1 MDYFISKNNF
11 PSIKT
16 FLFFLGAGVLL
27 CGGVFYVYPWVIG
40 HAADLAFGHFSIPLF
55 LARHPVV
62 YGLVEGVTRLVYVF
76 LSIASLDV
84 FLLVFLYR
92 VLDELVTKQGVVGGL
107 LAVAGRALK
116 PLLLGQ
122 LLLGGVLCLFLGWI
136 PSFSSLA
143 LLPVFFSTSLSVCFF
158 TACWVVSTLVFGTAF
173 AVTEEGKAALLQ
185 ARKLLKTHWLF
196 WSFFFLAVVSAGFL
210 PAVVFL
216 KMGVSGGIFLSVF
229 YLIFGMFNQLLV
241 WSVFLSWLFRNPEVL
256 AVN

>member
-11 PSIKT
+11 PAIKT
-16 FLFFLGAGVLL
+16 FLFFLGVGILL
-27 CGGVFYVYPWVIG
+27 CAGVFYVYPWVIG

-136 PSFSSLA
+136 PSFSSLT
-143 LLPVFFSTSLSVCFF
+143 LLPVFFSASLRS
-158 TACWVVSTLVFGTAF
+158 
-173 AVTEEGKAALLQ
+173 
-185 ARKLLKTHWLF
+185 
-196 WSFFFLAVVSAGFL
+196 
-210 PAVVFL
+210 
-216 KMGVSGGIFLSVF
+216 
-229 YLIFGMFNQLLV
+229 
-241 WSVFLSWLFRNPEVL
+241 
-256 AVN
+256 